1 MAYTK
6 PGQTRNRIYQFV
18 RNRLLQGRPPSVRE
32 VQEAFQMR
40 SVQSA
45 KSHLNA
51 LVREGR
57 LTQEPGK
64 ARSYRLPGKAHPARR
79 FAPLV
84 GDVPAGRLN
93 AALENIEG
101 YILIH
106 SRYEEDAV
114 FALRV
119 RGDSMIDGGIL
130 DGDIVIVHRDAQP
143 RSGDIVVALVDDEAT
158 VKELRL
164 GGGEVQLR
172 PRNAEYPILTIAAE
186 QLTLLGKVIEVR
198 RFLEGVELI
207 EEAQHA

>member
-18 RNRLLQGRPPSVRE
+18 RKRLLQGRPPSVRE

-64 ARSYRLPGKAHPARR
+64 ARSYRLPGKPQPARR

-84 GDVPAGRLN
+84 GEVPAGRLN
-93 AALENIEG
+93 VALENIEG
-101 YILIH
+101 YIPVH

-130 DGDIVIVHRDAQP
+130 DGDIVIVHRDAQL
-143 RSGDIVVALVDDEAT
+143 RSGDIAVALVDDEAT
-158 VKELRL
+158 VKELRY
-164 GGGEVQLR
+164 GDGEVQLR
-172 PRNAEYPILTIAAE
+172 PRNAEYPIVTIAAE